1 MSPRTGTKRNFSK
14 IISEVVSVFKVRI
27 IKQMDRSHLLL
38 TKSLCLCELWRG
50 SLSMTT
56 KGAES
61 FLDDVLGVLGIG
73 LISTLLVRLHA
84 VIQPDGASGIAFSKL
99 LVLKLNLF
107 SESLLASVVLSDRA
121 LVEPPIAFVAVIRL
135 GEREKWL
142 VLVLIH
148 MVHLIGLKY

>member
-1 MSPRTGTKRNFSK
+1 MRSRTGTKRNFSK
-14 IISEVVSVFKVRI
+14 IISEIVSVLEVRI

-38 TKSLCLCELWRG
+38 TKGLCLCQLWRG
-50 SLSMTT
+50 SLAMTT

-84 VIQPDGASGIAFSKL
+84 VIQPYRACGIAFSQL
-99 LVLKLNLF
+99 LILKLNLF